1 MPLFS
6 CVVPVKGARPY
17 MDEAMESLRNQGMGE
32 DLEVIVQDAD
42 VEPDKGQSDAFNKG
56 FAKAKGEWLFWLN
69 ADDVLLP
76 GTLKKVAALIRRKG
90 AAVSWISG
98 NVAYLNASGNV
109 IRCAWDVGWKSSCRG
124 LPVQVYG
131 PSSFFR
137 RELLTTCGGFDTSLH
152 YTMDVDLWCRFRRA
166 GYWHE
171 KIPALFWGF
180 RIHPESK
187 THEAQMGGWPK
198 PIADEHK
205 ILDARYGFASIGLM
219 RRWASLTRLL
229 NGSYFKAWRL
239 TRRLKG
245 CMCKDLTEREVQT
258 DI

>member
-1 MPLFS
+1 M
-6 CVVPVKGARPY
+6 VPVKGARPY
-17 MDEAMESLRNQGMGE
+17 FEEALESLRAQGMGE
-32 DLEVIVQDAD
+32 DLEIIVQDAD
-42 VEPDKGQSDAFNKG
+42 VEPDEGQSDAFNKG
-56 FAKAKGEWLFWLN
+56 FARARGEWLFWLN

-76 GTLKKVAALIRRKG
+76 GTLKKVAALIQRKG
-90 AAVSWISG
+90 ADVSWISG
-98 NVAYLNASGNV
+98 NVAYLDAAGKV

-137 RELLTTCGGFDTSLH
+137 RELLTGCGGFDTSLN

-166 GYWHE
+166 GCWHE

-187 THEAQMGGWPK
+187 THEAQTGGWPK

-205 ILDARYGFASIGLM
+205 VLDARYGFVETGWM

-239 TRRLKG
+239 THQLKG
-245 CMCKDLTEREVQT
+245 RAWREL
-258 DI
+258 DEMKGRSDA